1 MGLVLVF
8 PFLGKFLEFFILSVE
23 SDDVVFEHGN
33 IVLETESFLAIET
46 DIAVFLLHQAQFVL
60 KVPQLVVLVVV
71 ALLQLLALE
80 SQSHYLQLVVVLVVL

>member
-8 PFLGKFLEFFILSVE
+8 PFLGNFLEFLILTVQ

-33 IVLETESFLAIET
+33 IVLQAESFLAIET
-46 DIAVFLLHQAQFVL
+46 NIAVFLLQQTQFVL
-60 KVPQLVVLVVV
+60 KVPQLVVPVVV

-80 SQSHYLQLVVVLVVL
+80 SQSHYLQLVVVLVIL